1 MAALSQFSLIPVIHS
16 SCTTFS
22 DSPIMISLR
31 STPAFTACP
40 PARRTV
46 AVRASSMH
54 SMNDFGNE
62 RFSAAS
68 MGLLSKRIAELN
80 QEQQLNSLLDTRPPV
95 PSGTQMM
102 MWEEMLMDHSLLCNW
117 HEQAWRSLEG
127 GGGHQQQPGQQQ
139 EASVEDL

>member
-1 MAALSQFSLIPVIHS
+1 
-16 SCTTFS
+16 
-22 DSPIMISLR
+22 
-31 STPAFTACP
+31 
-40 PARRTV
+40 
-46 AVRASSMH
+46 
-54 SMNDFGNE
+54 MNDFGNE

-117 HEQAWRSLEG
+117 HEQAWRSLQA
-127 GGGHQQQPGQQQ
+127 GGGHQQQQGQQQ